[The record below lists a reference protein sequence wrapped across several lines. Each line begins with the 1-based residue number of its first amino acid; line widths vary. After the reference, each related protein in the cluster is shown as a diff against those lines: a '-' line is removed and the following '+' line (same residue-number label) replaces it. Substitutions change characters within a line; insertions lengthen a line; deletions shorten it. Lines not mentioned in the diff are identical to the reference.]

1 MKAENITFASADDI
15 RNGKKDEQRVV
26 YSQDGKWLY
35 GTVHQGITSYNV
47 RPGTEIICDNAFLF
61 SYSIQS
67 IVLPEGVV
75 AIGNQAFAGCNSLS
89 AIDLPSS
96 IEHIGEEP
104 FKFCDNLAEI
114 RIPKGAKAKFE
125 KLLPE
130 YKDKLREK

>member
-1 MKAENITFASADDI
+1 MKTENITFASADNI

-26 YSQDGKWLY
+26 YSQDGKCLY
-35 GTVHQGITSYNV
+35 GTVHQGILSYCV

-67 IVLPEGVV
+67 IVILEGVI
-75 AIGNQAFAGCNSLS
+75 AIGKQAFAGCNSLS
-89 AIDLPSS
+89 TIDLPSS

-114 RIPKGAKAKFE
+114 RIPKGTKEKFE
-125 KLLPE
+125 KLLPK
-130 YKDKLREK
+130 YIDKLIEK